1 MANRKYLSI
10 EDANLGSSTFTTR
23 KNRDYS
29 DIDLTLATSPG
40 PAGVNLTGDVYKKT
54 GAEAVKQALKTL
66 LLCNPFKKP
75 FEPNFGVG
83 LREML
88 FELND
93 GHSQHRIRIMIEQK
107 IKMYEPRAELK
118 VLNIIPNVDSYEVR
132 VELVVQIVN
141 TSETFQFTTTLNR
154 LR

>member
-1 MANRKYLSI
+1 MATRKYLSI

-29 DIDLTLATSPG
+29 DIDLTLATKPG
-40 PAGVNLTGDVYKKT
+40 PSGVSVTGDVYKKT
-54 GAEAVKQALKTL
+54 GADAVKQALKTL
-66 LLCNPFKKP
+66 LLTNPFNKP
-75 FEPNFGVG
+75 FEPNFGAG

-93 GHSQHRIRIMIEQK
+93 ESTQYRVRLLIEQK
-107 IKMYEPRAELK
+107 IKMYEPRAEVV
-118 VLNIIPNVDSYEVR
+118 VLNIIPEIDSYAVR
-132 VELVVQIVN
+132 VELVVNIVN